1 MGAGL
6 VGEQPIPREPRTR
19 AVPAAHRLFGLAG
32 RRLLRV
38 GNDRWA
44 SRTLARNGVRGDHY
58 AAGSV
63 RLRASPNGGGPDRP
77 KFMLSAS
84 QLVSRNWYSR
94 PPRGTPMLMNR
105 CQRTALR
112 VASAKAVFR
121 PAFVLFALV
130 LPVAVGFQQRAS
142 SPQPV

>member
-1 MGAGL
+1 MWPCAL
-6 VGEQPIPREPRTR
+6 V
-19 AVPAAHRLFGLAG
+19 A
-32 RRLLRV
+32 
-38 GNDRWA
+38 DMWA

-58 AAGSV
+58 AAGNV

-121 PAFVLFALV
+121 PAFVLDRKSV
-130 LPVAVGFQQRAS
+130 VRVNGR
-142 SPQPV
+142 